1 MTPGLRFRDSFQK
14 NFFRISHNVK
24 AGNFVALNIN
34 RKNGVDLARF
44 LVQEHRSGAAVNLD
58 KSHFDV
64 MLDPG
69 NNRHPEFKHGN
80 IAEDPHSGRSY
91 LSTAIGE
98 EGDVLC

>member
-34 RKNGVDLARF
+34 SKICVDLARF
-44 LVQEHRSGAAVNLD
+44 VVQDHRSGTAVIHD
-58 KSHFDV
+58 TSHFDV

-69 NNRHPEFKHGN
+69 NNRHPEFKHGSM
-80 IAEDPHSGRSY
+80 AEERHSGRSY

-98 EGDVLC
+98 EGDVL